1 MTPDAPMV
9 SLMEEEYYLDD
20 TGELI
25 HFEDHQR
32 RILNEVFTPNEEG
45 KIGYETVVWSTPK
58 KEGKTGVAGAV
69 GYGFSRVFGGNAFS
83 IANDKEQAGER
94 MFDRVVS
101 NLRHMKNK
109 NPALFETIV
118 QEDYQDRI
126 TKNNMIEFNKIDQI
140 NPGPHWLKFVAADYA
155 GEAGGRPA
163 MTCFDELW
171 AYKGDR
177 MARLWD
183 EFQPLSIMPVSL
195 RFITTYAGWYGES
208 ELLWSI
214 YDTVVKPDD
223 YNPLEKHGTK
233 VPGLEDLPVYQ
244 YGDKYVSGSYLVYWD
259 HENRMPWKSKE
270 YLEGRRKDPAVK
282 GREAEYRRLW
292 KNEWTTGMDAFL
304 SPELVDELMA
314 IGEEHGLVNHMA
326 DWDYN

>member
-1 MTPDAPMV
+1 MLGDAPIV
-9 SLMEEEYYLDD
+9 TLMEEEYYLDD

-25 HFEDHQR
+25 AFEDHQR
-32 RILNEVFTPNEEG
+32 RILNEIFTPNADG

-69 GYGFSRVFGGNAFS
+69 GYGFSRIFGGNAFS
-83 IANDKEQAGER
+83 LANDKEQAGER

-101 NLRHMKNK
+101 NFRHMKNK
-109 NPALFETIV
+109 NSDLFESIIK
-118 QEDYQDRI
+118 EDYHERI
-126 TKNNMIEFNKIDQI
+126 TKNNMIEFNNTGQI

-208 ELLWSI
+208 DLLWSI
-214 YDTVVKPDD
+214 YETVVQPDSYD
-223 YNPLEKHGTK
+223 PLVKHGTR

-244 YGDKYVSGSYLVYWD
+244 YGEKYLPGSYLVYWD
-259 HENRMPWKSKE
+259 HENRMPWKSFE

-292 KNEWTTGMDAFL
+292 RNEWTTGMDAFL
-304 SPELVDELMA
+304 SPELVDELMQL
-314 IGEEHGLVNHMA
+314 GHDHGLVNNMEN
-326 DWDYN
+326 W